1 MSLGKP
7 RDSIALTTVAISPRS
22 SPLKTTHRCDPN
34 SPPWLNRSCAR
45 GDSQSGSRICNAAYR
60 GRRRYS
66 CGIGATGTSWPPSS
80 SSNSRTRG
88 ISSARNPA
96 RSTAGGPSGSSCSSP
111 GSPPPPRASKPSIA
125 ASSSY
130 VRSITGGVNPG
141 PGSRRGSAEARL
153 EDASARAVRAAR
165 RPAAASDSEIVPS
178 AASSSHVTV
187 SLHSSSSMSLNG
199 YFSLGGGLGPGL
211 TSSQSSS
218 KNLSSYPVAA
228 HSRSISR
235 TQLFSGET
243 TTLPSMSSTRPC
255 SSLGNSRNSPTPP
268 SSRSSGD
275 EEDEDED
282 ADASLPAAARV
293 GATG

>member
-1 MSLGKP
+1 MSLGNP

-34 SPPWLNRSCAR
+34 SPPWLNRSCTR

-96 RSTAGGPSGSSCSSP
+96 RSTAGGPSGSSA
-111 GSPPPPRASKPSIA
+111 SPPPPARASKPSIA
-125 ASSSY
+125 ASSSH

-141 PGSRRGSAEARL
+141 PGSRRGSGLEAGL
-153 EDASARAVRAAR
+153 EDASARALRAAR
-165 RPAAASDSEIVPS
+165 RPAAASDSVMVPS

-268 SSRSSGD
+268 SSRSSGED
-275 EEDEDED
+275 EEDEEED